1 MNSKKT
7 YLILAFL
14 IYGASFIFA
23 KSSPKMPEWVLN
35 YQKEFPDSKYIAQKG
50 TGKKAEDSKNEA
62 ASNLSF
68 YFETTV
74 NSKRETNYKSFET
87 EEKNRHKIKTE
98 QETIRETQMT
108 TSTILNAVEF
118 TEPWYNKKDKT
129 WHCVAYVERKTVWE
143 KYEPTLRASKDTFMA
158 FYDKANESSDSF
170 EKIRYF
176 GQARKF
182 GEDFL
187 DKISYAQFL
196 SESLTD
202 SHYKNDLLIFSS
214 LSSLQQE
221 EKNKSSLFV
230 EISNDSGNMVYSALS
245 KALTDSGFTV
255 IKNKSETAYLVNA
268 SVLFDSYK
276 DGDLLV
282 YSPSIQISIF
292 GKTSA
297 VYSYSKEC
305 KKIKAYTQNVGER
318 KSLEAI
324 SKVVEETFYN
334 DFNSALS
341 GNK

>member
-1 MNSKKT
+1 MNLKKNC
-7 YLILAFL
+7 LILSFL
-14 IYGASFIFA
+14 IYAVSFLFA
-23 KSSPKMPEWVLN
+23 KSSPKIPEWVLN

-74 NSKRETNYKSFET
+74 NSRRETNYKSLET

-108 TSTILNAVEF
+108 TSTVLNAVEF

-158 FYDKANESSDSF
+158 FYIKAQECSDYF
-170 EKIRYF
+170 GKIRYL
-176 GQARKF
+176 GQARKL

-196 SESLTD
+196 SEPLTD

-230 EISNDSGNMVYSALS
+230 EVSNDSGNLVYSALL

-255 IKNKSETAYLVNA
+255 IKNKVEAAYAVNA

-282 YSPSIQISIF
+282 YSPSVQISIY
-292 GKTSA
+292 GKDSS

-305 KKIKAYTQNVGER
+305 KKIKAYTENVGER
-318 KSLEAI
+318 KSLEVI
-324 SKVVEETFYN
+324 SKVVEDAFYD

-341 GNK
+341 GTK